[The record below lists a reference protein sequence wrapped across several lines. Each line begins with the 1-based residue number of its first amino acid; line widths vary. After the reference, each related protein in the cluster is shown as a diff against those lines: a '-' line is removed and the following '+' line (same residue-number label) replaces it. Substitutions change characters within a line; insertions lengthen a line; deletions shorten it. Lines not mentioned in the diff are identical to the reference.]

1 MDSVVVGGMKA
12 VDVVLVIAA
21 VAAVPSVVRND
32 FRVSIG
38 GAGKVVLLLLMFVAI
53 GLIPDILDP
62 LAGGYVQAG
71 EFAVASA
78 LSIAVAGVIVRSP
91 SDAAL
96 VLSSYALGAS
106 ISSGFAFVLNPVNGR
121 ADGLALHPNSLGL
134 SASFGLCIA
143 VWRLVAS
150 RNRFRLYYA
159 CLALLCA
166 VGIVNSGS
174 RSALPAVLCGT
185 IVMLKYARF
194 RVRPRH
200 VFSLIGLVV
209 ALGVSGV
216 YSIASSPI
224 FERLVVGAPESNAER
239 AINRNE
245 VFERVFAHP
254 IVGSG
259 FSRARQA
266 HSVYVQVVDI
276 AGWIGAMA
284 FIAAFVAMSRAF
296 NTTNR
301 RRRSPHNDVG
311 AIGLGLVTAYA
322 VASVFSN
329 AMWDRWIWVPL
340 AACLAGCR
348 GDVEPNDQLR
358 DGSTVGDVTRVG

>member
-1 MDSVVVGGMKA
+1 MDSVVVRGMKA
-12 VDVVLVIAA
+12 VDIVLIVAA
-21 VAAVPSVVRND
+21 VAALPSVVRND
-32 FRVSIG
+32 FRLSIG
-38 GAGKVVLLLLMFVAI
+38 GAGKVSLLLLMFVAI

-71 EFAVASA
+71 EFAVASV

-91 SDAAL
+91 SDAGL

-143 VWRLVAS
+143 VWRLVES
-150 RNRFRLYYA
+150 RNRLRLYYA

-174 RSALPAVLCGT
+174 RSALPAVLCGI

-200 VFSLIGLVV
+200 VVTLIGLVV
-209 ALGVSGV
+209 ALGASGV
-216 YSIASSPI
+216 YNIASSPI

-239 AINRNE
+239 TINRNE

-284 FIAAFVAMSRAF
+284 FIAAFVAMWRAF
-296 NTTNR
+296 KTANR
-301 RRRSPHNDVG
+301 RRRSPHIDVG
-311 AIGLGLVTAYA
+311 AIGLGLVTTYA

-329 AMWDRWIWVPL
+329 GMWDRWIWVPL
-340 AACLAGCR
+340 AASLAGCR
-348 GDVEPNDQLR
+348 ANDEPNDQLR
-358 DGSTVGDVTRVG
+358 DGSTLRGVTRVG